1 MPSPKQGSV
10 TDDVLSAVDVA
21 LKGEASVRCDKAGVV
36 NAAVGKVSQ
45 GPLKILG
52 NLKAV
57 LEGINDMKPEGV
69 KMGTKGYIQGC
80 HLSRTIGKGCGGINV
95 TINTVD
101 ATSVFFF
108 RGGAEDEE
116 DEEEKK
122 EEGTA
127 AA

>member
-45 GPLKILG
+45 GSLKILG
-52 NLKAV
+52 NVKAV

-80 HLSRTIGKGCGGINV
+80 HLSRTIGKGCGGVAV
-95 TINTVD
+95 TVNTVD
-101 ATSVFFF
+101 PTSVYFF
-108 RGGAEDEE
+108 RAGAEE
-116 DEEEKK
+116 DENNEE
-122 EEGTA
+122 EGGTA